1 MKKLIYKIK
10 LIMLIISILMTFVS
24 CAPKEYASLD
34 GNLSVH
40 FIDVGQGDSTLIISP
55 QGDAML
61 IDAGNN
67 GVGDDVIAYMKKQG
81 VEKLEVL
88 VGTHPDADHIGGLDT
103 VIYEYDVE
111 SFYMPRKSH
120 TTKTFKDVLLAA
132 KQKGLKIKEA
142 KIGEA
147 FMLGEEIKCEIL
159 NPVKE
164 YGSDNNLWSAVV
176 RIEYGKMSF
185 LFMGDAEVENESD
198 ILECGAYVDSDVM
211 KLGHHGSSTSS
222 SKRFIEAVSPDAAV
236 VSCKMENSYG
246 HPHKETLELLEKEGI
261 QLYRTDEQGDI
272 VFYCDKE
279 NIWSDMDPGSYEY
292 YGEVR

>member
-1 MKKLIYKIK
+1 MEKTIYKIK
-10 LIMLIISILMTFVS
+10 LILIIISTIMIFSS
-24 CAPKEYASLD
+24 CTPANDTGSD
-34 GNLSVH
+34 SNMSVH

-55 QGDAML
+55 KGDAML

-81 VEKLEVL
+81 IEKLEVL
-88 VGTHPDADHIGGLDT
+88 IGTHPDADHIGGLDT

-132 KQKGLKIKEA
+132 KEKGLKIKEA
-142 KIGEA
+142 KIGET
-147 FMLGEEIKCEIL
+147 FMIGEEVKCEIL

-164 YGSDNNLWSAVV
+164 YGNDNNLWSAVV
-176 RIEYGKMSF
+176 RIEYGKRSF

-198 ILECGAYVDSDVM
+198 ILEYGEYVDSDVI

-236 VSCKMENSYG
+236 VSCKMGNSYG
-246 HPHKETLELLEKEGI
+246 HPHKETLELLEKEGV

-292 YGEVR
+292 YGEMK